1 MQTTFARH
9 QRAEGAAT
17 LEVGPGGITRLYQK
31 SPLRLLFPTPEAGEP
46 LQAALVNTA
55 GGLAGGDLLAARVAL
70 APGAAA
76 LVTGPA
82 AEKVYGSLGPTS
94 AIATRLEVGEGA
106 ALEWLPQEAILFDG
120 ARLDRRTEAHVAP
133 GGVLLAVESLVL
145 GRIARGE
152 AWRRGTAREGWRL
165 HLDGRLA
172 WADAIAL
179 DAAARD
185 APFAL
190 DGAEALGLMLLA
202 APDAARHR
210 DLARDLTSGQA
221 SLPRPGLLLL
231 RFLGSA
237 GAVRAGIT
245 AAIPAMRAAALG
257 RPPTLPR
264 LWTC

>member
-1 MQTTFARH
+1 LQEFIVRH

-17 LEVGPGGITRLYQK
+17 LEVGPGGIIRLHQK
-31 SPLRLLFPTPEAGEP
+31 APLRLLFPTPEANET
-46 LQAALVNTA
+46 LQAVLVNTA
-55 GGLAGGDLLAARVAL
+55 GGLAGGDVLAARVAV
-70 APGAAA
+70 ATGAAP
-76 LVTGPA
+76 LVTTPA

-94 AIATRLEVGEGA
+94 ILHTRLEVGAGA
-106 ALEWLPQEAILFDG
+106 RLEYLPQEAILFDG

-152 AWRRGTAREGWRL
+152 AWRAGAVREGWRL

-172 WADAIAL
+172 WADALAL

-210 DLARDLTSGQA
+210 DLARELTGGQA
-221 SLPRPGLLLL
+221 SLPCPGVLLL
-231 RFLGSA
+231 RFLGTAS
-237 GAVRAGIT
+237 AVRRGLE
-245 AAIPAMRAAALG
+245 AAIPPMRAAALG
-257 RPPTLPR
+257 RPSTLPR

>member
-1 MQTTFARH
+1 MQESLGRH

-17 LEVGPGGITRLYQK
+17 LEVSQAGISRLYQK
-31 SPLRLLFPTPEAGEP
+31 APLRLLFPTPEAGEP
-46 LQAALVNTA
+46 LQAALVNTS
-55 GGLAGGDLLAARVAL
+55 GGLAGGDVLSARLAVAQ
-70 APGAAA
+70 GAAA
-76 LVTGPA
+76 LITTPA
-82 AEKVYGSLGPTS
+82 AEKVYGSLGPT
-94 AIATRLEVGEGA
+94 ATITTRLEVGAGA
-106 ALEWLPQEAILFDG
+106 ALEYLPQEAILFDG

-133 GGVLLAVESLVL
+133 GGVLLAVESVVL

-152 AWRRGTAREGWRL
+152 AWRAGSLREGWRL

-172 WADAIAL
+172 WADALAL

-190 DGAEALGLMLLA
+190 DGAQALGLMLLV

-210 DLARDLTSGQA
+210 DLARDLTGGQA

-237 GAVRAGIT
+237 GTVRAGME

-257 RPPTLPR
+257 RPATLPR